1 MEKPQKEKAFSTED
15 ITAIIKEVVE
25 GAIGDADYTHTKS
38 PGWNNAI
45 VEGCLKK
52 LKDKNKSCKYVVTC
66 VIMQKKGAGFYA
78 GTSVYWDNENDG
90 K

>member
-1 MEKPQKEKAFSTED
+1 MLVKNT
-15 ITAIIKEVVE
+15 ITLNFFFCS
-25 GAIGDADYTHTKS
+25 Y
-38 PGWNNAI
+38 
-45 VEGCLKK
+45 L
-52 LKDKNKSCKYVVTC
+52 LVTC